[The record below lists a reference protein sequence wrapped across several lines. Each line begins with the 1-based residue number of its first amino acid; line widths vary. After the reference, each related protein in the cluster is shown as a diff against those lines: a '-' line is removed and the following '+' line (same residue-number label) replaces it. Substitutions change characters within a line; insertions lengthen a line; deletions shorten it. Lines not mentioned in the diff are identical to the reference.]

1 MFRFLLSECFPLSGG
16 PEMDFWNGACAI
28 SANATF
34 YQTKFVPTRAIS
46 LLPGIFPGESDFSAV
61 NPAGLPGGISFEKNE
76 APSKTGSSAA
86 KFAEQEVFEREF
98 SQLTD
103 SSTKELDP

>member
-61 NPAGLPGGISFEKNE
+61 NPAGLPGGISFEE
-76 APSKTGSSAA
+76 
-86 KFAEQEVFEREF
+86 ERGIRYDGF
-98 SQLTD
+98 SW
-103 SSTKELDP
+103 S